1 MATKKSPQ
9 KSTKKT
15 TKSHHKPKKVHH
27 IYHDADQEVSNQIQK
42 LEQKNGANVPLGTR
56 VMGLSFTDYAEYKFL
71 GSDGIN
77 DPWLKKMGVNV
88 PKNYSPQMTQVP
100 INVNRGKNGM
110 LTIKKYT
117 ASNYKQMGSPMTV
130 DTEIDVFTGAT
141 TKVDNY
147 KKKIIWP
154 KYYQNPYQYQ
164 DYVYLQDIYANT
176 IAGRIFDTIGFF
188 ALANGVKPK
197 LRVRNE
203 GTFATDEEKQK
214 ALQEHKWM
222 TDTLEEIERNV
233 STSSSVTAFGK
244 GPSDTGNEYPIGPIA
259 TAESPS
265 TPTYDTPLQKKWF
278 AAFINTQMFGR
289 EIIVP
294 RIDEQDNKVKVMEDK
309 KEVEYKNIPKIMLV
323 IHPRDMGFNY
333 VDYMT
338 HRLLGIQLNNSNW
351 ILRPDEM
358 IFWEN
363 LPDNPVYGAK
373 FYGMSGAQSMM
384 GSARTLRRI
393 IEVDFPL
400 IAKTRWSGMY
410 WLVFKRKGEQT
421 GTSDT
426 ELRQILS
433 NIELNGINATLEENP
448 KEDFMLHKIDLDP
461 KIAELLQMVKDLVLY
476 MMGQVGMPQGL
487 LYGEQDLNRDT
498 LKTSIS
504 SWTKGKL
511 KKFRQPF
518 LDTLTDQWYRR
529 LTKTLEEQSDKW
541 KEAMETFEIVATV
554 DEFKLDDRAEL
565 INALMMLE
573 NITGAWTDEAR
584 AEFLEMPE
592 LQQKIDPDKGP
603 EDVPPMPGK
612 GGGFDVK
619 DKSSGKE
626 FGVSTSN

>member
-1 MATKKSPQ
+1 MDA
-9 KSTKKT
+9 
-15 TKSHHKPKKVHH
+15 KV
-27 IYHDADQEVSNQIQK
+27 QEQIQK
-42 LEQKNGANVPLGTR
+42 EKIEFLENQLELKKRGMIDESTSRSALPKTTTKRPWNAADVR
-56 VMGLSFTDYAEYKFL
+56 VMGVSFTDYAEVKFL
-71 GSDGIN
+71 GSDGIH
-77 DPWLKKMGVNV
+77 DPWIQKMGVNL
-88 PKNYSPQMTQVP
+88 PKNYIPHMTQEP
-100 INVNRGKNGM
+100 INVTGQAGSDEP

-117 ASNYKQMGSPMTV
+117 AADYKKMGTV
-130 DTEIDVFTGAT
+130 AIDSDPDIFTGARALP
-141 TKVDNY
+141 D

-176 IAGRIFDTIGFF
+176 IAGRIFDVIGFF
-188 ALANGVKPK
+188 ALANGIKPK

-203 GTFATDEEKQK
+203 SAFKDDEEKQK
-214 ALQEHKWM
+214 ALQDHKWM
-222 TDTLEEIERNV
+222 TDTIEEIERNV
-233 STSSSVTAFGK
+233 STSSNPKAFGK
-244 GPSDTGNEYPIGPIA
+244 GPSNTGNEYPIGPIA

-278 AAFINTQMFGR
+278 AAFINEMMFGR

-294 RIDEQDNKVKVMEDK
+294 RVDEQDNKVKVMEDG
-309 KEVEYKNIPKIMLV
+309 KEEEYKNIPKIMLV
-323 IHPRDMGFNY
+323 IHPRDIGFNY

-358 IFWEN
+358 IFWEWM
-363 LPDNPVYGAK
+363 PDNPVYGSK

-421 GTSDT
+421 GTSDE
-426 ELRQILS
+426 ELRRILS
-433 NIELNGINATLEENP
+433 NIELNGINATLEDDP

-461 KIAELLQMVKDLVLY
+461 KIAELLQTVKDLIQY
-476 MMGQVGMPQGL
+476 MMSQVGMPQGL

-498 LKTSIS
+498 LKSKIS
-504 SWTKGKL
+504 SWTKGSL
-511 KKFRQPF
+511 KKFRMPF
-518 LDTLTDQWYRR
+518 LDTITAQWYNR
-529 LTKTLEEQSDKW
+529 LCKTLEDQSEKW
-541 KEAMETFEIVATV
+541 KEGNKLFEIVADV
-554 DEFKLDDRAEL
+554 DEFKLDEREQL

-584 AEFLEMPE
+584 AEFLEMDN
-592 LQQKIDPDKGP
+592 LQQKIDPKKGP
-603 EDVPPMPGK
+603 EDVPPMPSGK
-612 GGGFDVK
+612 GGFDVK
-619 DKSSGKE
+619 DKESGKE
-626 FGVSTSN
+626 FGVSPAN